1 MGRSVWDMD
10 YQELRDFGKDNTPG
24 FMDGFDPHN
33 MTKKQHDHMLAQV
46 YDGYKT
52 RTVDNYEMRGAG
64 DGRRNRKVGTKEV
77 FSPGAYKDN
86 AAWQKVAE
94 AANISSINNKT
105 DIAQM
110 YRFIE
115 DANKKDLD
123 KSFAESNQPE
133 AEAEPTPKAPVS
145 LSERT
150 LNALKTTSDYDA
162 NNLPNQGTQIF
173 GNDDESSSSDKGSTI
188 EQSFKDDYTL
198 NLTENLKATDPVS
211 LATKKAEIELADKNK
226 VKMIFS

>member
-1 MGRSVWDMD
+1 MFRK
-10 YQELRDFGKDNTPG
+10 GKDKSY
-24 FMDGFDPHN
+24 MDGFDPHN
-33 MTKKQHDHMLAQV
+33 MTKEQHDHMLAQV

-94 AANISSINNKT
+94 AANISNINNKT

-110 YRFIE
+110 YQFIE
-115 DANKKDLD
+115 DANNKKDLD
-123 KSFAESNQPE
+123 KRFAEFGESNQPE
-133 AEAEPTPKAPVS
+133 AEAKPTPKAPVS